1 MDILRC
7 SFASVCA
14 WSPFRFSAM
23 GKGRKKEALHIAKKL
38 LVRLLT
44 QCSRVGGEW
53 LVRLTKSEKQRFT
66 WGSGRS
72 KIAPNRFAC
81 TSSVL
86 LCAELRLPADNM
98 AALSPVP
105 LNSF

>member
-44 QCSRVGGEW
+44 QCSRVGGRVAGALDE
-53 LVRLTKSEKQRFT
+53 VRK
-66 WGSGRS
+66 
-72 KIAPNRFAC
+72 
-81 TSSVL
+81 
-86 LCAELRLPADNM
+86 
-98 AALSPVP
+98 AALY
-105 LNSF
+105 LGKRQK